1 MGKQTFARIIF
12 MTLIVTFEV
21 KGDPVPKGRPRFAR
35 RGQFVQTYTDAK
47 TIDYE
52 THVAMKA
59 RQAIGASEPL
69 QGALTVFLYLRYT
82 IPASYSKKRKEACLR
97 GVEYPKKVDLDNV
110 YKSITDAMQG
120 IVYANDSQ
128 IVEAHITKVYA
139 ETAGANIMVQEC
151 E

>member
-1 MGKQTFARIIF
+1 
-12 MTLIVTFEV
+12 MTLVVTFEV
-21 KGDPVPKGRPRFAR
+21 EGNPIPKSRPRFAR

-52 THVAMKA
+52 TQVAMKA

-69 QGALTVFLYLRYT
+69 QGALTVFLYLRYEV
-82 IPASYSKKRKEACLR
+82 PPSYSKKRKEACLR
-97 GVEYPKKVDLDNV
+97 GVEYPKKIDIDNV
-110 YKSITDAMQG
+110 YKSITDAMNG
-120 IVYANDSQ
+120 IVYTDDSQ

-139 ETAGANIMVQEC
+139 ETAGANVMVQEC

>member
-1 MGKQTFARIIF
+1 
-12 MTLIVTFEV
+12 MTLGVTFSV
-21 KGDPVPKGRPRFAR
+21 DGDTVPKGRPRFAR
-35 RGQFVQTYTDAK
+35 KGQFVQTYTDAK

-59 RQAIGASEPL
+59 RQAIGASEPFK
-69 QGALTVFLYLRYT
+69 GALTVFLYLRFA
-82 IPASYSKKRKEACLR
+82 IPPSYSKKRKEACLA
-97 GVEYPKKVDLDNV
+97 GLEYPKRVDLDNC
-110 YKSITDAMQG
+110 YKSITDAING
-120 IVYANDSQ
+120 IVYFDDSQ

>member
-1 MGKQTFARIIF
+1 

-21 KGDPVPKGRPRFAR
+21 EGDPVPKSRPRFAR

-69 QGALTVFLYLRYT
+69 KGALTVFLYLRYAV
-82 IPASYSKKRKEACLR
+82 PASYSKKRKEACLL
-97 GVEYPKKVDLDNV
+97 GLEYPKKQDIDNV

-120 IVYANDSQ
+120 IVFLNDSQ
-128 IVEAHITKVYA
+128 IVEAHIKKVYA
-139 ETAGANIMVQEC
+139 ESAGANIMVQEC